1 MPSKRAKRVA
11 TPAHPA
17 APSEFWTADD
27 SVLYH
32 HTAPESWALLRRVSK
47 GVSRAMSTV
56 RMPRSVRFTQAYWDA
71 LPGNNADTRAVLIE
85 KIATVVVTGRVES
98 IALPNIGMTGMRY
111 AMEPVL
117 VAAITPALVHLDLHG
132 NGFGPRGL
140 AVLAPTL
147 SRCTALVHLNLSNVQ
162 MCQVVGLRSAAE
174 LGRNVLSP
182 MTQVLCGVTALR
194 HLDLSCNFFG
204 GSRGFASMCEAMV
217 RSCPQLVHLD
227 FSANNLGDQEM
238 AGLLAQ
244 LCTTAI
250 VDVNLAGNHMGERA
264 VAALLD
270 ALPRWPS
277 LARLDL
283 RFCMALRRDDKARVR
298 AVWVEGVHGVERDAR
313 ALKV

>member
-1 MPSKRAKRVA
+1 MPSKRAKRGA

-32 HTAPESWALLRRVSK
+32 YTAPESWPLLRRVSK
-47 GVSRAMSTV
+47 AVARAMATV
-56 RMPRSVRFTQAYWDA
+56 RMPRSVRVTQAYWDA
-71 LPGNNADTRAVLIE
+71 LPGNVTDKRAVLIA
-85 KIATVVVTGRVES
+85 KIASVVVTGRIES
-98 IALPNIGMTGMRY
+98 IELPNIGMGGMKY

-132 NGFGPRGL
+132 NGFGNLGL

-147 SRCTALVHLNLSNVQ
+147 STCTALVHLNLSNIQ
-162 MCQVVGLRSAAE
+162 MGHVVSLRLAA
-174 LGRNVLSP
+174 LLPGDALAP
-182 MTQVLCGVTALR
+182 MTRILGGVTALR

-204 GSRGFASMCEAMV
+204 GARGFNAMCEAMV
-217 RSCPQLVHLD
+217 RSCPQLAHLD

-238 AGLLAQ
+238 ADLLAQ

-250 VDVNLAGNHMGERA
+250 VDVNLSGNHVGERG

>member
-1 MPSKRAKRVA
+1 MSVHKREKRVPS
-11 TPAHPA
+11 PAAHL
-17 APSEFWTADD
+17 APSELWTADD

-32 HTAPESWALLRRVSK
+32 HTAPDSWALLRRVSK
-47 GVSRAMSTV
+47 GVARAMSTV
-56 RMPRSVRFTQAYWDA
+56 RMPRSVRVTQAYWDA
-71 LPGNNADTRAVLIE
+71 LPGNNADKRAVLIE

-98 IALPNIGMTGMRY
+98 IELPNIGMAGMRY

-132 NGFGPRGL
+132 NGFGPLGL

-147 SRCTALVHLNLSNVQ
+147 STCTALVHLNLSNVQ
-162 MCQVVGLRSAAE
+162 MGHVVSLRLSALLPGDA
-174 LGRNVLSP
+174 LAP

-217 RSCPQLVHLD
+217 RSCRELVHLD
-227 FSANNLGDQEM
+227 FSANNLGDQDM
-238 AGLLAQ
+238 ADLLAQ

-250 VDVNLAGNHMGERA
+250 VDVNLSGNQTGAHG
-264 VAALLD
+264 VAALFD

-277 LARLDL
+277 LARLDF
-283 RFCMALRRDDKARVR
+283 RFNMVRRDDKARAR
-298 AVWVEGVHGVERDAR
+298 TVWVQGVHGVERDAR